1 MASFTNSPQPT
12 GSTTLKNKQQDYRH
26 KEHNVIDLE
35 QVRIGIVGLG
45 YVGLPL
51 AIELS
56 KYFPTLGFDT
66 DAERIK
72 ELRTG
77 IDRTSELGA
86 EDLSNAP
93 QLQFYHEEQAL
104 AQCNVYVVAVPTP
117 INEHKWPDL
126 KPLRDASHLIGKQI
140 NVGDIVIFEST
151 VYPGATE
158 EVCTPILEKE
168 SGLRFNTDFFIGY
181 SPERINPGDPANKL
195 PTIRKLVSGSTNEAA
210 DFVAALYQII
220 ITAGVYKTES
230 IEVAEAA
237 KVIENIQRDVNIAL
251 VNELA
256 QILNRLKIDTE
267 QVLTAAGTKWNF
279 LPFRPGL
286 VGGHCIGVDPY
297 YLTHKAQAAGY
308 QPTII
313 PASRLVNEGM
323 GEYVANET
331 LKVMAR
337 KGINIVKSRILIL
350 GLAFKENCA
359 DLRNTKV
366 ADIIVT
372 LENYQA
378 SVDIYDPVVDAAIAK
393 QDLGLD
399 LLVDLPQPGTYD
411 AVIFAVAHNQ
421 FRDMKPEKICELGK
435 PLSVIYDV
443 KSILPSELTD
453 LRL

>member
-1 MASFTNSPQPT
+1 
-12 GSTTLKNKQQDYRH
+12 
-26 KEHNVIDLE
+26 VIDLE
-35 QVRIGIVGLG
+35 QVKVGIIGLG

-51 AIELS
+51 AIEFS
-56 KYFPTLGFDT
+56 KYFPTQGFDT
-66 DAERIK
+66 NAERIK
-72 ELRTG
+72 ELEKG
-77 IDRTSELGA
+77 IDRTGEWGK
-86 EDLSNAP
+86 EDLKNAQ
-93 QLQFYHEEQAL
+93 QLHLHHEEDVL
-104 AQCNVYVVAVPTP
+104 APCNVYIVAVPTP

-126 KPLRDASHLIGKQI
+126 KPLRDASRLLGKLISK
-140 NVGDIVIFEST
+140 GDIVIYEST

-158 EVCTPILEKE
+158 EVCIPILEQG
-168 SGLRFNTDFFIGY
+168 SGLKFNKDFFIGY

-195 PTIRKLVSGSTNEAA
+195 STIKKLVSGSTDDVA
-210 DFVAALYQII
+210 DFVAALYQKI

-230 IEVAEAA
+230 IAVAEAA

-256 QILNRLKIDTE
+256 QILNRLDIDTE
-267 QVLTAAGTKWNF
+267 QVLNAASTKWNF

-331 LKVMAR
+331 LKTMAR

-366 ADIIVT
+366 VDIITT
-372 LENYQA
+372 LESYQA
-378 SVDIYDPVVDAAIAK
+378 SAEIYDPVVDATAAR
-393 QDLGLD
+393 QDLGVE
-399 LLVDLPQPGTYD
+399 LLSAWPQSGTYD
-411 AVIFAVAHNQ
+411 AIILAVAHDR
-421 FRDMKPEKICELGK
+421 FRELEPEAIRQLGK

-443 KSILPSELTD
+443 KSVLPSNISD
-453 LRL
+453 KRL

>member
-1 MASFTNSPQPT
+1 M
-12 GSTTLKNKQQDYRH
+12 
-26 KEHNVIDLE
+26 IDLG
-35 QVRIGIVGLG
+35 QVKIGIVGLG

-51 AIELS
+51 AIEFS
-56 KYFPTLGFDT
+56 KCFPTHGFDT
-66 DAERIK
+66 DAERIN
-72 ELRTG
+72 ELLKG
-77 IDRTSELGA
+77 FDRAGELSI
-86 EDLSNAP
+86 ENFSNAS
-93 QLQFYHEEQAL
+93 QLQFHHEEEAL
-104 AQCNVYVVAVPTP
+104 AQCNVYIVAVPTP

-126 KPLRDASHLIGKQI
+126 KPLRDASRLVGKQI
-140 NVGDIVIFEST
+140 NKNDIVIYEST

-158 EVCTPILEKE
+158 EVCIPILEQE
-168 SGLRFNTDFFIGY
+168 SGLTLNTDIFIGY
-181 SPERINPGDPANKL
+181 SPERINPGDASRKL
-195 PTIRKLVSGSTNEAA
+195 PTIKKLVSGSTNEVA
-210 DFVAALYQII
+210 DFVAALYQRI

-230 IEVAEAA
+230 IAVAEAA

-331 LKVMAR
+331 LKAMAR

-366 ADIIVT
+366 TDIFVT
-372 LENYQA
+372 LGNYQA
-378 SVDIYDPVVDAAIAK
+378 SVDIYDPVVDVAVAK
-393 QDLGLD
+393 RYLGLD
-399 LLVDLPQPGTYD
+399 LLADWPKSATYD
-411 AVIFAVAHNQ
+411 AIIIAVAHAQ
-421 FRDMKPEKICELGK
+421 FRDMKPEAIRKLGK

-443 KSILPSELTD
+443 KSILPDKLSD
-453 LRL
+453 VRL

>member
-1 MASFTNSPQPT
+1 
-12 GSTTLKNKQQDYRH
+12 
-26 KEHNVIDLE
+26 VIDLE
-35 QVRIGIVGLG
+35 RVEIGIVGLG

-51 AIELS
+51 AIEFC
-56 KYFPTLGFDT
+56 KCFPTHGFDT
-66 DAERIK
+66 DAERIE
-72 ELRTG
+72 ELRKG
-77 IDRTSELGA
+77 VDRAGELSI
-86 EDLSNAP
+86 ENLSNAP
-93 QLQFYHEEQAL
+93 QLQFHHQEEAL
-104 AQCNVYVVAVPTP
+104 TRCNVYIVAVPTP
-117 INEHKWPDL
+117 VNEHKWPDL
-126 KPLRDASHLIGKQI
+126 KPLRDASRMVGKQI
-140 NVGDIVIFEST
+140 NKGDVVIYEST

-158 EVCTPILEKE
+158 EVCIPVLEQE
-168 SGLRFNTDFFIGY
+168 SGLMLNTDFFIGY
-181 SPERINPGDPANKL
+181 SPERINPGDSSNKL
-195 PTIRKLVSGSTNEAA
+195 STIKKLVSGSTYEVA
-210 DFVAALYQII
+210 DFVAALYQKI
-220 ITAGVYKTES
+220 ITAGVHKTES
-230 IEVAEAA
+230 IAVAEAA

-251 VNELA
+251 INELA
-256 QILNRLKIDTE
+256 QILNRLNIDTE

-331 LKVMAR
+331 LKAMA
-337 KGINIVKSRILIL
+337 KKSINIVNSRILIL

-366 ADIIVT
+366 IDIINA

-378 SVDIYDPVVDAAIAK
+378 SVEIYDPVVDVAVAK
-393 QDLGLD
+393 KDLGVD
-399 LLVDLPQPGTYD
+399 LLGSWPQSGIYD
-411 AVIFAVAHNQ
+411 AVILAVAHNQ
-421 FRDMKPEKICELGK
+421 FREVDPEIICKLGK

-443 KSILPSELTD
+443 KSILPGKLSD